1 MYQNYIL
8 FLFKVSETNGFFFHK
23 SNQNLPISATIW
35 IFCPEC
41 TLKHWPQTDSSSR
54 LKNCNNIFRIF
65 FAFFSLL
72 IDQKFRFRFRG
83 NSSTV
88 FLRKC
93 SFGARNIERS
103 RNSTRRPSGL
113 AAVPTSSP
121 GPVSH
126 GAAVKAH
133 CMPRDREVAGSNPAG
148 WCFFHFSIPS
158 VGHP

>member
-8 FLFKVSETNGFFFHK
+8 FLFKESETNGFFFHK

-54 LKNCNNIFRIF
+54 LKNCNNLFHIFYHNV
-65 FAFFSLL
+65 SLL

-121 GPVSH
+121 G
-126 GAAVKAH
+126 AKANQQ
-133 CMPRDREVAGSNPAG
+133 CKILFKNL
-148 WCFFHFSIPS
+148 FSEQNK
-158 VGHP
+158 